1 MDKLKWIICDRC
13 DGEGKIDNPVFSA
26 GFTATEWHEKDL
38 EEQAAYLGGEHDIPC
53 TKCKGVRCVQVPNL
67 AVMSFTEKRMMVMRR
82 REARLDAQFLREF
95 AAERESGC

>member
-13 DGEGKIDNPVFSA
+13 DGEGKIDNPAFSA
-26 GFTATEWHEKDL
+26 GFTVTEWHEKDL

-53 TKCKGVRCVQVPNL
+53 PQCKGVRCVQVPNL
-67 AVMSFTEKRMMVMRR
+67 AVMSFKEKRMMVIRR

-95 AAERESGC
+95 AAEREIGC